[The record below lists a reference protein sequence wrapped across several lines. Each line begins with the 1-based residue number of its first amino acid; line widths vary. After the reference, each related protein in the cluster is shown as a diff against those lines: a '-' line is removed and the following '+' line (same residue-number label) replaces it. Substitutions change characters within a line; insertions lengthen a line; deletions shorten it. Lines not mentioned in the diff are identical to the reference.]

1 MIGGFTKMLQEDRQY
16 WTRSR
21 LMEMIA
27 VSLAGLAT
35 EKLIFNEASTGAQS
49 DLRSATVLARK
60 MVTDLGMSDA
70 LGPRTFGDKQELV
83 FLGREI
89 SETKDYSERTALA
102 IDREIDKIIREANA
116 MATKILSE
124 NKQTLVKLAET
135 LIAKETMDYDSIEE
149 FFKENV
155 PAEMLPKKEV
165 FAELKKAAPVPPVG
179 ITPAAAATDSPQ
191 PASG

>member
-1 MIGGFTKMLQEDRQY
+1 
-16 WTRSR
+16 
-21 LMEMIA
+21 MEMIA

-49 DLRSATVLARK
+49 DLRNATVLARK
-60 MVTDLGMSDA
+60 MVTDLGMSDN

-116 MATKILSE
+116 MAMKILSD
-124 NKQTLVKLAET
+124 NKNTLVKLKET
-135 LIAKETMDYDSIEE
+135 LITKETMDYDGLEA
-149 FFKENV
+149 FFKETI
-155 PAEMLPKKEV
+155 PAELLPKKEA
-165 FAELKKAAPVPPVG
+165 FADLKKTAPLPQLG
-179 ITPAAAATDSPQ
+179 IAPAASVADSPPPQ
-191 PASG
+191 PS